1 MLVPE
6 SVRKAKLLESAG
18 VRTGVALGAT
28 QWFAV
33 VEKRL
38 PLLSTPG
45 PLALSVSSPGTTRSG
60 LMRASSNE
68 VPRLEKVATL

>member
-6 SVRKAKLLESAG
+6 SVRKAKFLESTV
-18 VRTGVALGAT
+18 VRAVVALGTT